1 MRLRRNLCVALF
13 GCLLT
18 GCASGV
24 AVQSSA
30 FLEALRPSH
39 GPTGPDI
46 VDIEV
51 ALIEGPVG
59 DHYLNGELWTLADD
73 QVVAVE
79 RQGLLED
86 NGFRVGQVGGIP
98 PAGLQERL
106 TSQRSCVD
114 SRRFRLH
121 AGTSTPINLGNTISR
136 CHFQVHQSTDGE
148 VVALEHADC
157 ALLVVPSLTAD
168 GKTRLNFTPQIQS
181 GKPEK
186 FYGVAP
192 GRAGWVVEEQRPTAQ
207 YAALDWEVTLD
218 VNEYVVIGARFDH
231 PETLGHAFFVRGG
244 EPAPKQLLLVVRTSR
259 VLAGVEGAEDLKSQD
274 QDIGESP
281 PLALR
286 ASLTPIPTGP
296 K

>member
-1 MRLRRNLCVALF
+1 MCLRRDLCVALF
-13 GCLLT
+13 GCLFA

-59 DHYLNGELWTLADD
+59 DHYLNEELWTLADD

-79 RQGLLED
+79 RKGLLED

-114 SRRFRLH
+114 SRRFRFH
-121 AGTSTPINLGNTISR
+121 AGTPTAVSLGNAISR
-136 CHFQVHQSTDGE
+136 CHFQVRQSADAE
-148 VVALEHADC
+148 AAAFEQADC
-157 ALLVVPSLTAD
+157 TLLVVPSLTAD

-192 GRAGWVVEEQRPTAQ
+192 GRAGWVVEEQRPTVR
-207 YAALDWEVTLD
+207 YAALGWEVTLD
-218 VNEYVVIGARFDH
+218 VNEYLIIGARFDR
-231 PETLGHAFFVRGG
+231 PETLGHTFFVRGDQ
-244 EPAPKQLLLVVRTSR
+244 PAPKQRLLVVRTSR
-259 VLAGVEGAEDLKSQD
+259 VLAGVESAEDLKPQD
-274 QDIGESP
+274 QDAGESP

-286 ASLTPIPTGP
+286 AAQTPVPIAPR
-296 K
+296 

>member
-1 MRLRRNLCVALF
+1 MCLRRDLCLALL
-13 GCLLT
+13 GCLLA

-51 ALIEGPVG
+51 ALIEAPVG
-59 DHYLNGELWTLADD
+59 DHYLNQELWTLADD
-73 QVVAVE
+73 QVVAIE

-98 PAGLQERL
+98 PAELQERL
-106 TSQRSCVD
+106 TSQRNCVD

-121 AGTSTPINLGNTISR
+121 AGTSTPMSLGNTIPR
-136 CHFQVHQSTDGE
+136 CHFQVHQS
-148 VVALEHADC
+148 ADPEAASFEQVDC
-157 ALLVVPSLTAD
+157 SLLVVPSLTAD
-168 GKTRLNFTPQIQS
+168 GKTRLTLTPQIQS

-192 GRAGWVVEEQRPTAQ
+192 GRTGWVVEDQRPTVQ
-207 YAALDWEVTLD
+207 YAALGWEVSLD
-218 VNEYVVIGARFDH
+218 VNEYVIIGARLDR
-231 PETLGHAFFVRGG
+231 PETLGHVFFVRGNQ
-244 EPAPKQLLLVVRTSR
+244 PAPRQLLLVVRTSR
-259 VLAGVEGAEDLKSQD
+259 VLSGVESAEDLKPAD
-274 QDIGESP
+274 QDTGQSP

-286 ASLTPIPTGP
+286 ASQTPIPTGP
-296 K
+296 R